1 MIIEIKQIILTEA
14 KSFNVGPSLG
24 QKFMKRVSD
33 HIASK
38 KEAIKKEIGA
48 LDKLQELRSKPGFGN
63 IDIKPE
69 NPPISAHSNP
79 SAPSAPSA
87 PSIFK
92 SNKIELRDKTNPYLP
107 YLK

>member
-38 KEAIKKEIGA
+38 KEAIKFRNN
-48 LDKLQELRSKPGFGN
+48 L
-63 IDIKPE
+63 
-69 NPPISAHSNP
+69 
-79 SAPSAPSA
+79 
-87 PSIFK
+87 
-92 SNKIELRDKTNPYLP
+92 NK
-107 YLK
+107 

>member
-48 LDKLQELRSKPGFGN
+48 LDKLQELRSKPGFGS

-69 NPPISAHSNP
+69 NPPISSHSN
-79 SAPSAPSA
+79 PSA

>member
-38 KEAIKKEIGA
+38 KEAIKNEIGA
-48 LDKLQELRSKPGFGN
+48 LDKLQELRSRPGFGS

-69 NPPISAHSNP
+69 NPPILTHSN
-79 SAPSAPSA
+79 PSAPSA

>member
-48 LDKLQELRSKPGFGN
+48 LDKLQELRSRPGFGN

-69 NPPISAHSNP
+69 NPPISSHSN
-79 SAPSAPSA
+79 

>member
-38 KEAIKKEIGA
+38 KEAIKNEIGA
-48 LDKLQELRSKPGFGN
+48 LDKLQELRSRPGFGN

-79 SAPSAPSA
+79 SAPST

>member
-69 NPPISAHSNP
+69 NPQISAHSNP
-79 SAPSAPSA
+79 STPSA

>member
-38 KEAIKKEIGA
+38 KEAIKNEIGA
-48 LDKLQELRSKPGFGN
+48 LDKLQELRSRPGFGS

-79 SAPSAPSA
+79 SAPSTP
-87 PSIFK
+87 PIFK

>member
-1 MIIEIKQIILTEA
+1 MIIDIKQIILTEA

-48 LDKLQELRSKPGFGN
+48 LDKLQELRSRPGFGN

-69 NPPISAHSNP
+69 NPPI
-79 SAPSAPSA
+79 SAPSA